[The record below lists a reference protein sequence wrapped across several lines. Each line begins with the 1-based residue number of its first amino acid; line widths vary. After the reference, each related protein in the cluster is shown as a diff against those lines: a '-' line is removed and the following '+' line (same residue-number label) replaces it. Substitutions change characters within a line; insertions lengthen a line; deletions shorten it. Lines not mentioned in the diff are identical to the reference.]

1 MWIRLRPWLL
11 SASTGL
17 LLVATFPKLDLAFLS
32 WVALVPLLLAVSS
45 AHSARRAFAL
55 GFVAGAVFFT
65 GSIYWVR
72 IAMLEYGKLG
82 QMAAAGVLLFFV
94 AVLAAFFA
102 LFAALAWLLL
112 PQPESRVLWGLP
124 ALWVGLEL
132 VRAHIFTG
140 FPWLLLGYALADHLL
155 LAQLARLG
163 GVYLLSFVLALFN
176 TGILLLARNPS
187 RRRGM
192 ALAAAFLVLAAA
204 SAGGALLEGKA
215 AGISAAFRLR
225 VSPPAPETV
234 YLVQAQVPLNVEWTL
249 DSVHKLLADLEV
261 RVLAAYARNDA
272 RSGLVVWP
280 EIPASFYYYDDVLL
294 RERLHYLARQT
305 QSRHLVSV
313 VAFADAE
320 RQRPL
325 NSAVLISPA
334 GEFQGR
340 YDKIHLVP
348 FGEYVPLKQVFFF
361 AGRLTAEVGDFVPGT
376 RLEPLGSGRPLA
388 PLICYEGI
396 FPDLVRK
403 FSARGAELLVNL
415 SNDGWYGDSSARPQL
430 LLMSRMRAVENG
442 RWLLRAT
449 NTGITAIVD
458 PYGRVQSFPPDQR
471 AAFAGRFGY
480 RSGRTVYVAF
490 GHWFPVAAAVAA
502 LVLLAQ
508 AWQKRSRKLP
518 EIILTPDS

>member
-1 MWIRLRPWLL
+1 VWIRLRPWLL
-11 SASTGL
+11 STSTGL
-17 LLVATFPKLDLAFLS
+17 LLVATFPKLDLGFLA
-32 WVALVPLLLAVSS
+32 WVALAPLLLAVSS
-45 AHSARRAFAL
+45 AHRPRRAFAL
-55 GFVAGAVFFT
+55 GYVAGFVFFA

-72 IAMLEYGKLG
+72 ITMLEYGGLG
-82 QMAAAGVLLFFV
+82 QIAATGVLVLFA
-94 AVLAAFFA
+94 AVLAVFLA
-102 LFAALAWLLL
+102 LFAGLAWLLL

-132 VRAHIFTG
+132 VRTHIFTG

-155 LAQLARLG
+155 PAQLARLG

-176 TGILLLARNPS
+176 TGILLLLRNPT

-204 SAGGALLEGKA
+204 SAGGALLPKA
-215 AGISAAFRLR
+215 
-225 VSPPAPETV
+225 PAPETA
-234 YLVQAQVPLNVEWTL
+234 YLVQAQVPLDVEWPP
-249 DSVHKLLADLEV
+249 DSVQKLLADLEV
-261 RVLAAYARNDA
+261 RILAAYARNES
-272 RSGLVVWP
+272 RPGLVVWP

-458 PYGRVQSFPPDQR
+458 PFGRVQTFPPDQR
-471 AAFAGRFGY
+471 AAFVGRFGY
-480 RSGRTVYVAF
+480 RTGRTVYVAF

-502 LVLLAQ
+502 VVLLAE
-508 AWQKRSRKLP
+508 AWRKRKSLRL
-518 EIILTPDS
+518 EV